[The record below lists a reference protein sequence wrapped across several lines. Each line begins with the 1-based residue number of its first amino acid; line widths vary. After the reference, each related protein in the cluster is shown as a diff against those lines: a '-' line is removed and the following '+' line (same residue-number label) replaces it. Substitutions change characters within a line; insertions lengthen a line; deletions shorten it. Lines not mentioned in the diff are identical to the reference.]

1 MIRST
6 VPSTGAVIEA
16 SIFIAS
22 MVATVSPARHLVA
35 LRDSDRHHALERR
48 RHVPYFWFGSAF
60 SAASTSAATD
70 SSRMLTGRSCP
81 LRVAHHHPVAA
92 LVRFADRR

>member
-22 MVATVSPARHLVA
+22 MVATVSPAETWSPSSTATVTTPWNGA
-35 LRDSDRHHALERR
+35 ATCPGCD
-48 RHVPYFWFGSAF
+48 GSAF
-60 SAASTSAATD
+60 SAAATSAATD
-70 SSRMLTGRSCP
+70 SSRTLIGRSWP
-81 LRVAHHHPVAA
+81 LRVAITA
-92 LVRFADRR
+92 R